1 MQLKFNMLQS
11 LRNDNGE
18 VENDGG
24 RRYKLKRST
33 LFFIRIFYKNKNVQ
47 PKICQNIKNM
57 LRTYQYPRLR
67 EEQFIFHCFYF
78 PKYRKSALHNVLHG
92 IRVQVK
98 FCSFKTYLLSM
109 VNNTFALSLYI
120 SLI

>member
-11 LRNDNGE
+11 LRNDNGK
-18 VENDGG
+18 VENDMG

-33 LFFIRIFYKNKNVQ
+33 LFFIRIFYKNKNFQ
-47 PKICQNIKNM
+47 PKTCQNIKNM
-57 LRTYQYPRLR
+57 LRTYKYPRLR

-78 PKYRKSALHNVLHG
+78 PKSRKSALHNALHG
-92 IRVQVK
+92 IRVQLK
-98 FCSFKTYLLSM
+98 FCSFNIYLLSM
-109 VNNTFALSLYI
+109 VNNTFVLYLYI

>member
-18 VENDGG
+18 VENGGG

-57 LRTYQYPRLR
+57 LRTYIPEAQRR
-67 EEQFIFHCFYF
+67 TIYF
-78 PKYRKSALHNVLHG
+78 PLLLLPKSRKSALHNVLHG

-98 FCSFKTYLLSM
+98 FCSFKPYLLSM
-109 VNNTFALSLYI
+109 VNNTFPLYSYI

>member
-33 LFFIRIFYKNKNVQ
+33 PFFIRIFYKNKNVQ

-57 LRTYQYPRLR
+57 LRTYQYPRRR
-67 EEQFIFHCFYF
+67 EEQ
-78 PKYRKSALHNVLHG
+78 
-92 IRVQVK
+92 
-98 FCSFKTYLLSM
+98 
-109 VNNTFALSLYI
+109 YI
-120 SLI
+120 STAFTFLNPENLHYIMSYMESECK

>member
-1 MQLKFNMLQS
+1 MQPKFIMLQS

-47 PKICQNIKNM
+47 PNICQNIKNM

-78 PKYRKSALHNVLHG
+78 PKSRKSALHYVLHG

-109 VNNTFALSLYI
+109 VNNTFALYLYI